1 MATSVARLGST
12 ASTPA
17 PLARSHVPEVARR
30 AGGAFALVVAFLLW
44 MTAQLAAPANAE
56 APMRVDEQIS
66 DSAGVLGADTDR
78 VRSALDELQ
87 TDRGI
92 SLWLTYVNTF
102 DGLGAEQW
110 TEQTYRQSGLGTT
123 DALLA
128 VGVEEGEY
136 RLKYDGPS
144 YSEAEIQDVATESIV
159 PALREDDWAGAA
171 VGAADGLRGESSSGS
186 GASSSGIA
194 LFGFIIVLIVVLLV
208 AIPWWLSR
216 RRKKREAQRAEQAMT
231 IDPADSRS
239 LAQLDN
245 STLDARSR
253 AALASADQS
262 LRSSRAAL
270 EAARNE
276 FGDIRAREFQ
286 SAIDRAEALV
296 GNGHQLVTELDD
308 TIPETPAQQKQMLL
322 QLAEVS
328 ARAEESLDEQRERFD
343 EMRRMLV
350 NGDTTVDTLR
360 RRTVTARSRL
370 DLARS
375 TLAVLGQRYPAEKLA
390 SIEDNPELAQAL
402 IESAESELDQARTA
416 LQDPTGN
423 QGAAVDQIMHA
434 AEAVEKAETFLD
446 AVENAST
453 DIASATAELPALI
466 EEVREELVE
475 ARTQVDDAAL
485 DPRLAADLRKA
496 MALAQGKLDTASGS
510 GADDPLGSYRELAE
524 ADVALDRAMADAGRE
539 IADNDRIR
547 RAVEASL
554 SSARS
559 AVREAQQFIH
569 AREAVVGQSAR
580 SKLSSAE
587 RALKDAEQAEGYVAA
602 DAATAASTLG
612 RQALTSA
619 QQDVQNRDSFS
630 SLGGGYGG
638 GFGGGMGSGDFG
650 GYRHRG
656 YGRNRSVG
664 NELAGALVRGVLFGV
679 GSSFGSGGGR
689 NRGFGGGGFGRGGF
703 GGGIGGGGRGGFG
716 GGGGGGSVGG
726 RF

>member
-1 MATSVARLGST
+1 MATSVARPASA
-12 ASTPA
+12 ASTPVFRS
-17 PLARSHVPEVARR
+17 PGRARAATRLSGR
-30 AGGAFALVVAFLLW
+30 AVALVLTLLLW
-44 MTAQLAAPANAE
+44 MTPQLAAPAGAE
-56 APMRVDEQIS
+56 APLRVDEQIT
-66 DSAGVLGADTDR
+66 DSAGVVGGDLDR
-78 VRSALDELQ
+78 VRAALDELQ

-92 SLWLTYVNTF
+92 SLWVAYVNTF
-102 DGLGAEQW
+102 DGLGGQQW
-110 TEQTYRQSGLGTT
+110 TEQTYQQSGLGTT

-128 VGVEEGEY
+128 IATDDGEY

-144 YSEAEIQDVATESIV
+144 YSSEELQEVSTDHVV
-159 PALREDDWAGAA
+159 PALRENDWAGAA
-171 VGAADGLRGESSSGS
+171 VAAAEGLRGESSSGP
-186 GASSSGIA
+186 GTSSSGLA
-194 LFGFIIVLIVVLLV
+194 LFGFIIVLVVLLLV
-208 AIPWWLSR
+208 AVPLWLSR
-216 RRKKREAQRAEQAMT
+216 RRKKREADRAEKAMT

-245 STLDARSR
+245 STLDARAR

-286 SAIDRAEALV
+286 SAIDRAENLV

-328 ARAEESLDEQRERFD
+328 AQAENSLDEQRERFD

-350 NGDTTVDTLR
+350 NGDTTVDSLR

-370 DLARS
+370 DSARS
-375 TLAVLGQRYPAEKLA
+375 TLAVLAQRYPAEKLA

-402 IESAESELDQARTA
+402 VESAESELDQARTA

-446 AVENAST
+446 AVDNAST
-453 DIASATAELPALI
+453 DIASATAELPSLI
-466 EEVREELVE
+466 EEVREELRE
-475 ARTQVDDAAL
+475 ADTQVEDAAL
-485 DPRLAADLRKA
+485 DPRLATELRKA
-496 MALAQGKLDTASGS
+496 MTLARDKLDVATGSGS
-510 GADDPLGSYRELAE
+510 ADPLGSYRELAE
-524 ADVALDRAMADAGRE
+524 ADLALDRAMADAGRE
-539 IADNDRIR
+539 IADNERIR
-547 RAVEASL
+547 HAVDASV

-559 AVREAQQFIH
+559 AVREAAQFIH
-569 AREAVVGQSAR
+569 GREAVVGQGAR

-587 RALKDAEQAEGYVAA
+587 RALRDAVQAEGYVAA
-602 DAATAASTLG
+602 DAATAASTLA
-612 RQALTSA
+612 RQALSSA
-619 QQDVQNRDSFS
+619 QQDVRNHSSFAS
-630 SLGGGYGG
+630 FGGGYGRGYGGGLGGGMGAG
-638 GFGGGMGSGDFG
+638 GFGG
-650 GYRHRG
+650 YRRRG
-656 YGRNRSVG
+656 YGRHRSVG

-689 NRGFGGGGFGRGGF
+689 NRGFGGGGFGGGRSGGF
-703 GGGIGGGGRGGFG
+703 
-716 GGGGGGSVGG
+716 GGGGSVGG

>member
-1 MATSVARLGST
+1 MATSVARPGSKT
-12 ASTPA
+12 STPA
-17 PLARSHVPEVARR
+17 LLAHSHVHAVVVR
-30 AGGAFALVVAFLLW
+30 GIGVVAMVLSCLFW

-78 VRSALDELQ
+78 VRSALDQLQ

-92 SLWLTYVNTF
+92 SLWVTYVSTF

-110 TEQTYRQSGLGTT
+110 TEQTYQQSGLGTT

-128 VGVEEGEY
+128 VGVEDGEY

-144 YSEAEIQDVATESIV
+144 YSESEIQDVATESVV
-159 PALREDDWAGAA
+159 PALREDDWAGSA

-186 GASSSGIA
+186 GTSSSGIA

-216 RRKKREAQRAEQAMT
+216 RRKKREAQRAEQAMS

-270 EAARNE
+270 EAARDE

-286 SAIDRAEALV
+286 SAIDRAETLV
-296 GNGHQLVTELDD
+296 SNGHQLVTELDD

-328 ARAEESLDEQRERFD
+328 AQAEESLDEQRERFD

-370 DLARS
+370 DSARS
-375 TLAVLGQRYPAEKLA
+375 TLTALGQRYPAEKLA

-496 MALAQGKLDTASGS
+496 MTLAQDKLDNATGS

-602 DAATAASTLG
+602 DAATAASTLA

-619 QQDVQNRDSFS
+619 QQDVQNRDSFA

-638 GFGGGMGSGDFG
+638 GFRGGYGGGMGTGGFG
-650 GYRHRG
+650 GYRRRG
-656 YGRNRSVG
+656 YGRSRSVG
-664 NELAGALVRGVLFGV
+664 DELAGALVRGVLFGV

-689 NRGFGGGGFGRGGF
+689 SRGFGGGGFD
-703 GGGIGGGGRGGFG
+703 GGRGGFG
-716 GGGGGGSVGG
+716 GGGGGGGSVGG

>member
-1 MATSVARLGST
+1 MATSVARPGST

-17 PLARSHVPEVARR
+17 PLARTRVPAVARR
-30 AGGAFALVVAFLLW
+30 FGGRVALVLSFLLL
-44 MTAQLAAPANAE
+44 MTAQLAAPASAE
-56 APMRVDEQIS
+56 APMRVDEQIT
-66 DSAGVLGADTDR
+66 DSAGVIGTDVER

-92 SLWLTYVNTF
+92 SLWVAYVNTF

-110 TEQTYRQSGLGTT
+110 TEQTYQKSDLGTT

-128 VGVEEGEY
+128 VAIEDGEY
-136 RLKYDGPS
+136 RLKYAGPS
-144 YSEAEIQDVATESIV
+144 YSESELQEVSAQSVGS
-159 PALREDDWAGAA
+159 ALREDDFAGAA
-171 VGAADGLRGESSSGS
+171 VAAADGLRGGSSSGS
-186 GASSSGIA
+186 GTSSSGIA
-194 LFGFIIVLIVVLLV
+194 LFGLIIVLVVILLV

-216 RRKKREAQRAEQAMT
+216 RRRKREAQRAEQAMS

-245 STLDARSR
+245 STLDARAR

-270 EAARNE
+270 EAASDE

-286 SAIDRAEALV
+286 SAIARAEALV

-328 ARAEESLDEQRERFD
+328 AQAEESLDEQRDRFD

-370 DLARS
+370 DSARS
-375 TLAVLGQRYPAEKLA
+375 TLATLTQRYPTEKLA

-402 IESAESELDQARTA
+402 IESSESELDQARTA

-485 DPRLAADLRKA
+485 DPRLASELRGA
-496 MALAQGKLDTASGS
+496 MTLAQDKLDIATGAGS
-510 GADDPLGSYRELAE
+510 NDPLGSYRELAE
-524 ADVALDRAMADAGRE
+524 ADLALDRAMASAGRE
-539 IADNDRIR
+539 IADNVRIR
-547 RAVEASL
+547 RSVEASL

-559 AVREAQQFIH
+559 AVREATQFLH
-569 AREAVVGQSAR
+569 AREAVVGQGAR

-587 RALKDAEQAEGYVAA
+587 RALRDAEQSEGYVAA
-602 DAATAASTLG
+602 DAATAASTLA
-612 RQALTSA
+612 REALMRA
-619 QQDVQNRDSFS
+619 QQDVQNHNSFA
-630 SLGGGYGG
+630 SLGGGFGGGYGG
-638 GFGGGMGSGDFG
+638 GMGFG
-650 GYRHRG
+650 GYRRRG

-689 NRGFGGGGFGRGGF
+689 NRGFGGGGFG
-703 GGGIGGGGRGGFG
+703 GGRGGFG
-716 GGGGGGSVGG
+716 GGGGGSVGG